1 MSGSSVS
8 VGPTTSKSDDIVVVT
23 RRRGDPLPETD
34 TDWDLV
40 NAMSDEEITRRA
52 LDDPDNLPLETIEHR
67 LRRVVSVRRLRERLG
82 VSLEAFAQRYDLP
95 VTLVQGWEENP
106 RIKDPAARRLLEA
119 IEREPETMARL
130 LSPAT

>member
-1 MSGSSVS
+1 M
-8 VGPTTSKSDDIVVVT
+8 VT
-23 RRRGDPLPETD
+23 RRQGDPFPETD

-52 LDDPDNLPLETIEHR
+52 LDDPDNPPVDTIEHR
-67 LRRVVSVRRLRERLG
+67 LRRVVNVRRLREGMGL
-82 VSLEAFAQRYDLP
+82 SLDAFAGRYDLP
-95 VTLVQGWEENP
+95 VALVQGWEENP

-130 LSPAT
+130 LSPAA